1 MFSAFITCCKH
12 CIPLTSRRKQAESNR
27 ELQRKKGRRKT
38 EKAGARQK
46 EREIEK
52 RKQNVKIHLLG
63 SRTVRADFWGD
74 KGGIS
79 HSIPVTPAFI
89 RSYLLRDTDKQASTS
104 IQPHKFLSLGLTEEI
119 TLLFLWQELGVQR
132 GTGPV
137 ITRRPGRSRLCPALH
152 SQGWGV
158 FTNMCPQGWLSA
170 PPRNRDT
177 TAAPLSDEA
186 LQAMWL
192 SE

>member
-38 EKAGARQK
+38 EKARARQK

-89 RSYLLRDTDKQASTS
+89 RSHLLRDTDKQASTS
-104 IQPHKFLSLGLTEEI
+104 IQPHKFLSLWLTEEI
-119 TLLFLWQELGVQR
+119 TLLFLWQEFNGELGQSSQGGQADPGSVQHCTAKAGVCLPICAPR
-132 GTGPV
+132 AGSQHLPGTG
-137 ITRRPGRSRLCPALH
+137 T
-152 SQGWGV
+152 
-158 FTNMCPQGWLSA
+158 PQQL
-170 PPRNRDT
+170 R
-177 TAAPLSDEA
+177 
-186 LQAMWL
+186 
-192 SE
+192 